1 MEVTSQHWG
10 IIINPKSGKKK
21 FRRQRRHLFQIL
33 KKRGIPFDYRIT
45 QFAGHAIDIA
55 RYFVENQYKNILIL
69 GGDGTT
75 SEVVNG
81 IFSSSVKDKS
91 DITIALIPRGT
102 GNDWGR
108 FWGLTRNFKKS
119 IDVFLARQTQ
129 AIDIGSVEYSVEG
142 NRKTHYFINSI
153 GFGLD
158 AAVVNL
164 THKLKEVFGSNSFLY
179 TVSLLLSVFLYRYH
193 HAKVSASDNEFSG
206 SMFTMNIA
214 NGCYSGGGLKQNPF
228 ALPYDGLLDLMFVC
242 RPKFCEIISAL
253 GYLFRG
259 RMYEHP
265 IVKAFRADEILIQCD
280 KKTLVEA
287 DGIIVNGFS
296 PYKINILPNA
306 IKMII
311 PAV

>member
-1 MEVTSQHWG
+1 MEITSQHWG

-55 RYFVENQYKNILIL
+55 RYFVENQYKNILVL

-81 IFSSSVKDKS
+81 IFSSSIENTA
-91 DITIALIPRGT
+91 DITLAIIPRGT

-108 FWGLTRNFKKS
+108 FWGLTRKFKKS
-119 IDVFLARQTQ
+119 VEVFLAQQTQ
-129 AIDIGSVEYSVEG
+129 AIDIGSVEYSVEDK
-142 NRKTHYFINSI
+142 RRTHFFINSI

-164 THKLKEVFGSNSFLY
+164 THKLKETFGSNAFLY
-179 TVSLLLSVFLYRYH
+179 TVSLLLSVFSYKYH
-193 HAKVSASDNEFSG
+193 RAKVSSGDNKFSG

-228 ALPYDGLLDLMFVC
+228 ALPYDGLLDLMFMR
-242 RPKFCEIISAL
+242 RPKFSEIISGLA
-253 GYLFRG
+253 YLFCG
-259 RMYEHP
+259 RMYEHQ
-265 IVKAFRADEILIQCD
+265 IVKAFRADEILVQCD

-296 PYKINILPNA
+296 PYKIKLLPNA
-306 IKMII
+306 IKMVI
-311 PAV
+311 P